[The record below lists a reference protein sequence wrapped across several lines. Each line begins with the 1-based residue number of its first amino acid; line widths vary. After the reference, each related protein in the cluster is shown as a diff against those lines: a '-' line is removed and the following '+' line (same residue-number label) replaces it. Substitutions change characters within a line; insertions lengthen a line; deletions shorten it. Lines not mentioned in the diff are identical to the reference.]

1 MVLDKARERCERAV
15 GQLQGALARQT
26 VAAGLKSPSR
36 RDSTAL
42 SQEGGSVPPDPGL
55 ARIGDPHVRPLWPFS
70 HHLSGEAGDGHLY
83 PGMEGD
89 GSNNGQLGSNNGQ
102 IGANNGQLGS
112 NNGQLGAVGLLVEK
126 EFGTGA
132 FFVKRVEEGS
142 EAGLWRDVRGETI
155 HIGDRS

>member
-89 GSNNGQLGSNNGQ
+89 GSNNGQLG
-102 IGANNGQLGS
+102 A

-142 EAGLWRDVRGETI
+142 EADLWRDVRGETI

>member
-1 MVLDKARERCERAV
+1 LVLDKARERCERAV

-89 GSNNGQLGSNNGQ
+89 GSNNGQLG
-102 IGANNGQLGS
+102 
-112 NNGQLGAVGLLVEK
+112 AVGLLVEK